1 MTNIVTLIV
10 LVSAIGIVLVYA
22 ECQTN
27 DGPIESC
34 CCLGYNNTHF
44 NANSR
49 GVYTI
54 ANFCEVKCS
63 NTRVYCDITSA
74 GGGWL
79 VIQRR
84 GKQYFTSFHRSW
96 TEYVDGFGNLHYEF
110 CLGLKEMHCLTSKG
124 NWEL

>member
-1 MTNIVTLIV
+1 MTNIITLIV

-27 DGPIESC
+27 DSPIESC
-34 CCLGYNNTHF
+34 CCLGYNNTYF
-44 NANSR
+44 NANSQ

-54 ANFCEVKCS
+54 ANFCGVKCS
-63 NTRVYCDITSA
+63 NTRVYCDTTSG

-84 GKQYFTSFHRSW
+84 DKQYSKSFHRSW
-96 TEYVDGFGNLHYEF
+96 MEYVDGFGNLDYEF
-110 CLGLKEMHCLTSKG
+110 
-124 NWEL
+124 